1 MTWQPTAH
9 WPIWVAVALAL
20 IAVAWFLGSAAT
32 RLDRLH
38 RRVEGATVALDDQL
52 LRRAQAATELAVS
65 GLLDPASAVLLHQA
79 AVEATDAGRQR
90 ATQVA
95 LDPFSANRLAQYDFV
110 REHAESDLSR
120 TLRAVLDELPDGHP
134 ALLDRQELADL
145 CFRVR
150 LARRFHNDA
159 VTAALTVRRKR
170 IVRWARLAGRAPLPR
185 TVEIDDEPPRR
196 LHSVTVPGGS

>member
-1 MTWQPTAH
+1 MN
-9 WPIWVAVALAL
+9 WPIWIAVALVL
-20 IAVAWFLGSAAT
+20 IAIAWFLSSAAT
-32 RLDRLH
+32 RIDRLH

-65 GLLDPASAVLLHQA
+65 GTLDPASAELLHQA
-79 AVEATDAGRQR
+79 AVDAIAAGRQR
-90 ATQVA
+90 AAQVA
-95 LDPFSANRLAQYDFV
+95 LNPFSASRLQQYDLV

-120 TLRAVLDELPDGHP
+120 TLRAVLDDLPDGHP
-134 ALLDRQELADL
+134 ALADQEELADL

-159 VTAALTVRRKR
+159 VTAALAVRRKR

-185 TVEIDDEPPRR
+185 TVEIDDEPSGS
-196 LHSVTVPGGS
+196 LHSITVPGGS